1 MLLEREVR
9 QTFLRAADICSGP
22 QLTSCTWLRACID
35 ETMRMSPAVAGL
47 LPREVLPGGLSIPA
61 LNLSFPARTVVG
73 TCTYSIQHHPDNVL
87 NPFQFDPS
95 RWLSNHRQDRHALQ
109 QVFYPF
115 SLGHRAC
122 LGKPLVYMEL
132 SIAIA
137 RLVWEFDMRLAP
149 DQHDPAFIQGDVRSG
164 KRHPSEYHFQDW
176 FLSNNFGPHVEF
188 KARGEVERQPDSAVA
203 DLSD

>member
-1 MLLEREVR
+1 
-9 QTFLRAADICSGP
+9 
-22 QLTSCTWLRACID
+22 
-35 ETMRMSPAVAGL
+35 MRMSPAVAGL

-61 LNLSFPARTVVG
+61 LNLNFPAGAIVG
-73 TCTYSIQHHPDNVL
+73 TCTYAIQHHSDYVL

-95 RWLSNHRQDRHALQ
+95 RWLSEGHSRQDKHALQ

-137 RLVWEFDMRLAP
+137 RLVWEFDMRLAGP
-149 DQHDPAFIQGDVRSG
+149 ASERNEPAFVRRQVRSG
-164 KRHPSEYHFQDW
+164 KRHPGEYHFQDW
-176 FLSNNFGPHVEF
+176 FLSNNYGPWVEF
-188 KARGEVERQPDSAVA
+188 RARGEGEGDRAPDSAVA
-203 DLSD
+203 DMSD

>member
-1 MLLEREVR
+1 
-9 QTFLRAADICSGP
+9 
-22 QLTSCTWLRACID
+22 
-35 ETMRMSPAVAGL
+35 MSPAVAGL

-61 LNLSFPARTVVG
+61 LNLNFPEGTIVG
-73 TCTYSIQHHPDNVL
+73 TCTYAIQHHPEYVL

-95 RWLSNHRQDRHALQ
+95 RWLDTHRQDKHALH

-137 RLVWEFDMRLAP
+137 RLIWEFDMRLAP
-149 DQHDPAFIQGDVRSG
+149 QQADPTFVRRDMRSG
-164 KRHPSEYHFQDW
+164 KRHPGEYHYEDW
-176 FLSNNFGPHVEF
+176 FLSNNYGPLVEF
-188 KARGEVERQPDSAVA
+188 RTRGEVEKQPDSAVG
-203 DLSD
+203 DMSD